1 MKARILQLLQQS
13 KQPVSGEYFSRQLG
27 ISRVAVWK
35 HIRGMQAAGYEIQ
48 STAKGY
54 RLLAASDAPL
64 PWVFGERSHKVHYFT
79 ELPSTMDKATELAH
93 QGCENFSVVVT
104 DHQIRG
110 RGRLQR
116 SWQSEQGGLYFTM
129 VLRPRLDPGT
139 APLVN
144 LAAAVDLARAL
155 TTLYP
160 IDAKVKWP
168 NDVLVGESKIAG
180 ILSQM
185 ASEADQVH
193 FICLGIGINVN
204 NHPPEISPPAV
215 SVAQLTGAPGSRAQ
229 ILSNFCDRFE
239 RRIRLGRLHEVVPQ
253 WKKNTLTLGRH
264 VVIQT
269 VRETVEGTAV
279 DLDSRGGLMVEMADG
294 ELRTVLHGDCFHGID
309 PGDPDPTLF

>member
-1 MKARILQLLQQS
+1 MKTRILQILQQS
-13 KQPVSGEYFSRQLG
+13 DQPVSGEHFSRQLG

-35 HIRGMQAAGYEIQ
+35 HIHGMQAAGYKIQ
-48 STAKGY
+48 STPKGY

-64 PWVFGERSHKVHYFT
+64 PWVFGERSHKVHHFA
-79 ELPSTMDKATELAH
+79 ELPSTMDKATELAR
-93 QGCENFSVVVT
+93 QGCENFSIVVT
-104 DHQIRG
+104 DHQTRG

-144 LAAAVDLARAL
+144 LAAAVDLAGAL
-155 TTLYP
+155 MTLYP
-160 IDAKVKWP
+160 IEAKVKWP
-168 NDVLVGESKIAG
+168 NDVLVGEGKIAG

-185 ASEADQVH
+185 AAEADCVH
-193 FICLGIGINVN
+193 FICLGIGVNVN
-204 NHPPEISPPAV
+204 NRPPEISPPAV

-229 ILSNFCDRFE
+229 ILSNFYDRFE
-239 RRIRLGRLHEVVPQ
+239 QRMRLDRLHEVIPE

-269 VRETVEGTAV
+269 IRETVEGTAV
-279 DLDSRGGLMVEMADG
+279 DLDSRGGLMVEMAGG
-294 ELRTVLHGDCFHGID
+294 ERRTVLHGDCFHGAV
-309 PGDPDPTLF
+309 PGDRASTLF